1 MKRIGKHIKTAV
13 MVSGVSM
20 LMATSVLAAPREVLY
35 GGRCTWTGG
44 QNGTSIYS
52 QFVDNKNDK
61 YYYYGTVYVKNDKGQ
76 RRSKK
81 GRTTAVG
88 SSGRV
93 RVTISETHVH
103 PFVANKAWYKG
114 IKQKK

>member
-1 MKRIGKHIKTAV
+1 MKKIGKHIKTAV

-35 GGRCTWTGG
+35 GGKCTWTGG
-44 QNGTSIYS
+44 QNGASIYS

-76 RRSKK
+76 RRSKT
-81 GRTTAVG
+81 GRTTGVG
-88 SSGRV
+88 SSGKV
-93 RVTISETHVH
+93 RVMVGETHAL
-103 PFVANKAWYKG
+103 PFTVNKAWYEG